1 MQPVVNQFFRET
13 LSFLSDAIEQ
23 YEKTA
28 PTVADHC
35 DDLYRRLSS
44 AKHGMA
50 TLSEIGQ
57 VAGLKDGE
65 GWLPPN
71 LAANR
76 IYHIRYDLGMDTT
89 GHAGF

>member
-1 MQPVVNQFFRET
+1 MQTTVHNFYRET
-13 LSFLSDAIEQ
+13 LSFLSDAVDH

-28 PTVADHC
+28 PTVSKHC
-35 DDLYRRLSS
+35 DDLYIRLSS
-44 AKHGMA
+44 ARHGMA

-57 VAGLKDGE
+57 VAGLRDGE

-76 IYHIRYDLGMDTT
+76 IYHIRHELGMDTT
-89 GHAGF
+89 GNAGF